1 MQRPT
6 WHMFKKYS
14 VLLCIAI
21 SVVLI
26 VIASQL
32 YPGGSIL
39 DKNSTGFDWTRNFIS
54 NLFGA
59 NGINGAENSGRI
71 WAIIGMAFHSVGY
84 GIFFLHMSVKIS
96 NKHAALVLKLVGIAN
111 IAFNFLVVTPLH
123 DLMVTLSS
131 TLSMLGLFYITV
143 FIFRTKLHL
152 FKVCCV
158 VCMLVFYFALYL
170 YGSGDWR
177 LLAIMQKA
185 AFSCSM
191 LLVLGLEYFT
201 SAEDFTQTA
210 QLVGSKTQNTV

>member
-1 MQRPT
+1 
-6 WHMFKKYS
+6 MFKKYA
-14 VLLCIAI
+14 VLICVAI

-26 VIASQL
+26 FIASQL

-59 NGINGAENSGRI
+59 NAINGEKNGARI

-84 GIFFLHMSVKIS
+84 GIFFIHMAGKIS
-96 NKHAALVLKLVGIAN
+96 NKHAAIVLKLVGVAN

-123 DLMVTLSS
+123 DLMVSLSS

-158 VCMLVFYFALYL
+158 VCMLIFYFALYL

-177 LLAIMQKA
+177 LLAIMQKL
-185 AFSCSM
+185 AFTCSM
-191 LLVLGLEYFT
+191 LLILGLEYFT
-201 SAEDFTQTA
+201 SAEDFVQIE
-210 QLVGSKTQNTV
+210 SKAGKLKSTDH